1 MNIFPN
7 RKSQTNFNKKI
18 TNKKSNIILKTKVE
32 KFPSS
37 QVYKNLNNQLLKQYL
52 KMTLE
57 TKIESKICKKITS
70 VNSTNNKNGLID
82 LNIKLSENNQ
92 HLYLLPI
99 KKKQTNLE
107 YLNLISKTNKNAIFE
122 FLTNDVAENI
132 LNTNKLD
139 TTELINIVKP
149 IFKDIL
155 KTKLTTNFCDVWI
168 FGEKVSI
175 FIQGTYIPTSE
186 GTYTDEDY
194 LDLIVD
200 INQNSLMTLSSDDI
214 IGTIDLTKENE
225 GLYFLLFN

>member
-18 TNKKSNIILKTKVE
+18 NTKKSCVILKTKIE
-32 KFPSS
+32 HFPSS
-37 QVYKNLNNQLLKQYL
+37 QVYKNLNDQLLKQYL

-57 TKIESKICKKITS
+57 TKIESKICKKNIS

-122 FLTNDVAENI
+122 FLTNDVAKNI

-155 KTKLTTNFCDVWI
+155 KTKLTTNFCNVWI

-200 INQNSLMTLSSDDI
+200 INQNSIMTLSSDDI

>member
-7 RKSQTNFNKKI
+7 RKCYTNFNKKI
-18 TNKKSNIILKTKVE
+18 NKKKNVILKTNVE
-32 KFPSS
+32 NFPSL
-37 QVYKNLNNQLLKQYL
+37 QIYQNLNDQLLKQYL

-57 TKIESKICKKITS
+57 TKIETKVCKNIPNINYS
-70 VNSTNNKNGLID
+70 NNKDSLID
-82 LNIKLSENNQ
+82 LNITLPQSNK

-99 KKKQTNLE
+99 KEKQMNQE
-107 YLNLISKTNKNAIFE
+107 YLNLIAKTNKNSIFE
-122 FLTNDVAENI
+122 FLTNDIAENI

-139 TTELINIVKP
+139 NIELINIIQP

-155 KTKLTTNFCDVWI
+155 KTKLTTNFCNVWI

-186 GTYTDEDY
+186 GTYSDEDY

-200 INQNSLMTLSSDDI
+200 VNQNSLMTLSSDDI
-214 IGTIDLTKENE
+214 IGKIDLTKENE